1 MSGAT
6 VGRPEVLERHRELG
20 PGETFSFAC
29 HPGLSCFG
37 ACCADVN
44 IVLTPL
50 DVLGL
55 ARRLGLNTTV
65 FLARHAITL
74 ESPDLGLPVVTLR
87 MEEREGRPCPFAG
100 PAGCSVYE
108 DRPWACRMYP
118 VGMALPPA
126 RAGERPEP
134 RYFLF
139 EDAWCLGG
147 REGRSWTVE
156 TWRADQG
163 IPEREEIEA
172 GFRAL
177 VSHPWFIGGRRLDP
191 RRASMFFTAC
201 YDLDRFRAF
210 VFESSFRDR
219 FVLDHVLEERLAHD
233 DLELLRFGF
242 RWLRFAVFGERTLQ
256 VRPHRPGGGRST

>member
-1 MSGAT
+1 MNGVT
-6 VGRPEVLERHRELG
+6 VEEPEVLRNHRKLA
-20 PGETFSFAC
+20 PGEAFRFSC
-29 HPGLSCFG
+29 HPGLECFG

-55 ARRLGLNTTV
+55 ARRLGINTTA
-65 FLARHAITL
+65 FLARYTATL
-74 ESPDLGLPVVTLR
+74 ESPDLGLPVVTLK
-87 MEEREGRPCPFAG
+87 MEDDERRSCPFVG

-126 RAGERPEP
+126 RAGETPEP

-139 EDAWCLGG
+139 EDTWCEGCGQG
-147 REGRSWTVE
+147 RAWTVDG
-156 TWRADQG
+156 WREDQG
-163 IPEREEIEA
+163 IPVREEIER

-191 RRASMFFTAC
+191 KRAAMFFTAC

-233 DLELLRFGF
+233 DLELLRFAF
-242 RWLRFAVFGERTLQ
+242 RWLRFAVFGERTLT
-256 VRPHRPGGGRST
+256 VRPHRPGGGRKP